1 MVKSSTTHKTDS
13 SSQKR
18 SNDFLTSTGLSKN
31 QSKKQNSTRLHIVG
45 HKPSKSR
52 TPSDKK
58 VITEETKH
66 QQLRHLNK
74 SEGFVINKQKKTRSN
89 NKAKTRRG
97 WALVVLAS
105 VSVLIIGIAISSKLF
120 QDSDK
125 NVSLPQSDTTISSSV
140 SKPEAIESS
149 VNESTA
155 LSKAQSRANSTGII
169 IEQSSFSSATIVKL
183 NIPLYK
189 QVYGQ
194 SCEAAALRM
203 ALDYRGITTTDMA
216 ILEQMGYDGVV
227 AKTVD
232 GKLIWADPHKQF
244 VGDKNGDQ
252 ADLTGYG
259 VYGEPIATASEKN
272 GRAAEVKD
280 DVQIDWITNQLYAGN
295 PVILWGVSIKIDDG
309 VWQTEDGTTIN
320 APRRTH
326 TRLVVGFRG
335 DPKNPTGFYLN
346 DPATG
351 TEKYWT
357 TAALETNISQGIKQ
371 AVVIY

>member
-1 MVKSSTTHKTDS
+1 MIKLSTTHKTNS
-13 SSQKR
+13 SSQKK
-18 SNDFLTSTGLSKN
+18 SNDILTSNGLSKKR
-31 QSKKQNSTRLHIVG
+31 SKGQKSARLHVVS
-45 HKPSKSR
+45 HTSLEE
-52 TPSDKK
+52 K
-58 VITEETKH
+58 VITEKVKK
-66 QQLRHLNK
+66 QQQKQHLNK
-74 SEGFVINKQKKTRSN
+74 SEGFVINKQKKKTQSD
-89 NKAKTRRG
+89 NKAKARRG
-97 WALVVLAS
+97 WALVALSSA
-105 VSVLIIGIAISSKLF
+105 SVLIIGITISSKLL

-140 SKPEAIESS
+140 SKPETIESS
-149 VNESTA
+149 TNESTV
-155 LSKAQSRANSTGII
+155 LSKAQSRVESTGISL
-169 IEQSSFSSATIVKL
+169 EQSNFSSSTIVKL
-183 NIPLYK
+183 SVPLYK

-203 ALDYRGITTTDMA
+203 ALDYRGIATTDMA
-216 ILEQMGYDGVV
+216 ILEQIGYDGVV
-227 AKTVD
+227 AKTVN

-272 GRAAEVKD
+272 GRAAEVKEN
-280 DVQIDWITNQLYAGN
+280 VQIDWITKQLYAGN

-326 TRLVVGFRG
+326 TRLVIGFRG

-371 AVVIY
+371 AVAIY